1 MGYSVANGER
11 HFGHAKWRHF
21 REGRGNCGIFQG
33 VLRDIERHT
42 EGAILV
48 TENGVASGEERGI
61 VGYNEVFCG
70 I

>member
-1 MGYSVANGER
+1 M
-11 HFGHAKWRHF
+11 
-21 REGRGNCGIFQG
+21 FQG
-33 VLRDIERHT
+33 VLWDIERHT